1 MKHKLR
7 FVAVLAAI
15 RLVSAFFVFRVTGGG
30 IVQRI
35 KIRVSLLFDP
45 INLSEVSS
53 EDDDWQLVLV
63 NAQNSLPENFSVEL
77 AELSNGQKV
86 DKRIYPQL
94 RKMFDDA
101 RAEGVFPSVTS
112 AFRTEEKQRSLLEEE
127 TEKRVNQG
135 ESYRAARE
143 AAKKWVAEPGHSEH
157 QTGLAL
163 DINSADETRSSSDSV
178 HKWLIKNSY
187 KYGFILRYPED
198 KVYITGIANEPW
210 HFRYVGAA
218 AAKEIHDRGLC
229 LEEYIKIIRKQSARN
244 SGARR

>member
-7 FVAVLAAI
+7 LAAI
-15 RLVSAFFVFRVTGGG
+15 LAFVGLVSAFFVFRLTSGG
-30 IVQRI
+30 IAQRI
-35 KIRVSLLFDP
+35 KIRASLLIDP

-53 EDDDWQLVLV
+53 EDDDWQLILV
-63 NAQNSLPENFSVEL
+63 NAQNPLPENFSVEL

-86 DKRIYPQL
+86 DRRIYPQL
-94 RKMFDDA
+94 QKMFDDA
-101 RAEGVFPSVTS
+101 RAEGIFPSVTS

-143 AAKKWVAEPGHSEH
+143 AAKKWVAEPGRSEH

-163 DINSADETRSSSDSV
+163 DINSADEARSSSDSV

-187 KYGFILRYPED
+187 KYGFILRYPENKTD
-198 KVYITGIANEPW
+198 ITGIANESW

-244 SGARR
+244 SGSRR